1 MNGVFCIFANLNTVF
16 NCLALNIFSS
26 MASRIYADRKIV
38 IISTFL
44 IIGFIYLVRLFY
56 IQVIDR
62 SYTLSANNNVLRYV
76 TQFPARGLIYDRNGK
91 LLVYNEAVYDLMV
104 IPRQVKDIDTAEICR
119 LLDITPEGFAERMKK
134 ARDYSPMLASAFEKQ
149 ISKETFG
156 YIEEKLYRYRGFF
169 VQPRTLR
176 KYPMSI
182 GAHLLGYIGEVTPSQ
197 VEKKLY
203 YKQGDY
209 IGISGIERAYETELR
224 GIKGL
229 KIRMVDV
236 FNRDVGSFENGRYDT
251 ASVMGNDLYTGI
263 DADLQ
268 EYGEKLMANKRGSIV
283 AIDPATGEILCF
295 LSTPGYDPNLLVG
308 RVRGKN
314 YAKLNS
320 DPIKPLYNRAIM
332 GQYPPG
338 STFKMATDM
347 VGLQMGV
354 ITKETRFT
362 CQGLGSSPIRC
373 THTHVSPLDVYTAI
387 QQSCNPFHWLVF
399 RAIMNDPNYETVKE
413 RYEVW
418 RGHMMS
424 MGFGRTLDTD
434 LAFEL
439 KGNLP
444 SSEVFDKI
452 YGKGRWNAMT
462 IRSLSIG
469 QGEVLTTPLQLVNY
483 ASIVANGGF
492 FYSPHVVRSVANEK
506 NKTRFSSQRHVT
518 TIENEYIQVVRD
530 GMIEVFEGSHGT
542 ARAYR
547 LDSITMA
554 GKTGTADNPHGKPH
568 SNFIAFAP
576 VEKPRIAICVIVE
589 NAGYGSTYAAPIAT
603 LMIEKYINRKVNR
616 KDLETRM
623 IDANLLN
630 N

>member
-1 MNGVFCIFANLNTVF
+1 
-16 NCLALNIFSS
+16 

-38 IISTFL
+38 IITTFL
-44 IIGFIYLVRLFY
+44 VIGFIYLIRLFY

-104 IPRQVKDIDTAEICR
+104 IPRQVKDVDTAEICR
-119 LLDITPEGFAERMKK
+119 LLGITAEGYHERMKK

-149 ISKETFG
+149 ISKETYG
-156 YIEEKLYRYRGFF
+156 YIEEKLYRFRGFF

-182 GAHLLGYIGEVTPSQ
+182 GAHLLGYIGEVTPVQ
-197 VEKKLY
+197 VGKSDY

-209 IGISGIERAYETELR
+209 IGISGIERAYEKELR

-251 ASVMGNDLYTGI
+251 SAVMGGDLYTGI

-268 EYGEKLMANKRGSIV
+268 QYGEKLMANKRGSIV

-295 LSTPGYDPNLLVG
+295 LSSPGYDPNLLVG

-314 YAKLNS
+314 YGILNN
-320 DPIKPLYNRAIM
+320 DPIKPLLNRAIM

-338 STFKMATDM
+338 STFKMANDM

-354 ITKETRFT
+354 ITKNTRYS
-362 CQGLGSSPIRC
+362 CQGPGSSPIKC
-373 THTHVSPLDVYTAI
+373 THNHVSPLDVYMAI
-387 QQSCNPFHWLVF
+387 QQSCNPFHWQVF
-399 RAIMNDPNYETVKE
+399 RAIMSDPNYENTKQ
-413 RYEVW
+413 RYDVW
-418 RGHMMS
+418 RKHLMS
-424 MGFGRTLDTD
+424 MGFGRLLNTD

-444 SSEVFDKI
+444 PSEVFDKI
-452 YGKGRWNAMT
+452 YGTGSWNSMT

-469 QGEVLTTPLQLVNY
+469 QGEILATPLQLVNY
-483 ASIVANGGF
+483 ATLVANRGF
-492 FYSPHVVRSVANEK
+492 FYPPHVVRSVGNEK
-506 NKTRFSSQRHVT
+506 NKTKYSSQKNISSINV
-518 TIENEYIQVVRD
+518 EYIDVVRQ
-530 GMIEVFEGSHGT
+530 GMMEVFEGDHGT
-542 ARAYR
+542 ARAFK

-576 VEKPRIAICVIVE
+576 VDNPKIAICVIVE
-589 NAGYGSTYAAPIAT
+589 NAGFGSRYAAPIAT
-603 LMIEKYINRKVNR
+603 LMIEKYITRTVKR
-616 KDLETRM
+616 KDLEDWM
-623 IDANLLN
+623 INANLLN

>member
-1 MNGVFCIFANLNTVF
+1 
-16 NCLALNIFSS
+16 
-26 MASRIYADRKIV
+26 
-38 IISTFL
+38 
-44 IIGFIYLVRLFY
+44 
-56 IQVIDR
+56 
-62 SYTLSANNNVLRYV
+62 VLRYV
-76 TQFPARGLIYDRNGK
+76 TQFPARGLIYDRNAK

-104 IPRQVKDIDTAEICR
+104 IPRELKDVDTAEICR
-119 LLDITPEGFAERMKK
+119 LLDITVDGFKERMKK

-149 ISKETFG
+149 ISKETYG
-156 YIEEKLYRYRGFF
+156 YFEEKLYRFRGFF

-182 GAHLLGYIGEVTPSQ
+182 GAHLLGYIGEVTPAQ
-197 VEKKLY
+197 VEKNEY

-209 IGISGIERAYETELR
+209 IGISGIERAYEKDLR

-251 ASVMGNDLYTGI
+251 AAVMGGDLYTGI

-295 LSTPGYDPNLLVG
+295 LSSPGYDPNLLVG

-314 YAKLNS
+314 YGELNK

-332 GQYPPG
+332 GSYPPG
-338 STFKMATDM
+338 STFKMANDM

-354 ITKETRFT
+354 ITDKTRYS
-362 CQGLGSSPIRC
+362 CQGPGSSPIKC
-373 THTHVSPLDVYTAI
+373 THNHVTPLDVYMAI
-387 QQSCNPFHWLVF
+387 QQSCNPFHWQVF
-399 RAIMNDPNYETVKE
+399 RAIMNDPTYGNVKE

-418 RGHMMS
+418 RNHLMS
-424 MGFGRTLDTD
+424 MGFGRTLNTD

-444 SSEVFDKI
+444 SSDVFDKI
-452 YGKGRWNAMT
+452 YGKGHWNAMT

-469 QGEVLTTPLQLVNY
+469 QGEILATPLQLVNY
-483 ASIVANGGF
+483 AVLVANRGF
-492 FYSPHVVRSVANEK
+492 FYPPHVVRSIGNEK
-506 NKTRFSSQRHVT
+506 NKTKFSTQKNVS
-518 TIENEYIQVVRD
+518 TINVEYIDVVRQ
-530 GMIEVFEGSHGT
+530 GMMDVFSGEHGT
-542 ARAYR
+542 ARAFK

-576 VEKPRIAICVIVE
+576 VDHPKIAICVIVE
-589 NAGYGSTYAAPIAT
+589 NAGFGSTYAAPIAT
-603 LMIEKYINRKVNR
+603 LLIEKYITRTVKRKE
-616 KDLETRM
+616 LEERM
-623 IDANLLN
+623 INANLLN

>member
-1 MNGVFCIFANLNTVF
+1 
-16 NCLALNIFSS
+16 

-38 IISTFL
+38 IITTFL
-44 IIGFIYLVRLFY
+44 VIGFIYLIRLFY

-104 IPRQVKDIDTAEICR
+104 IPRQVKDVDTAEICR
-119 LLDITPEGFAERMKK
+119 LLGITAEGYHERMKK

-149 ISKETFG
+149 ISKETYG
-156 YIEEKLYRYRGFF
+156 YIEEKLYRFRGFF

-182 GAHLLGYIGEVTPSQ
+182 GAHLLGYIGEVTPVQ
-197 VEKKLY
+197 VEKSDY

-209 IGISGIERAYETELR
+209 IGISGIERAYEKELR

-251 ASVMGNDLYTGI
+251 SAVMGGDLYTGI

-295 LSTPGYDPNLLVG
+295 LSSPGYDPNLLVG

-314 YAKLNS
+314 YGILNN
-320 DPIKPLYNRAIM
+320 DPIKPLLNRAIM

-338 STFKMATDM
+338 STFKMANDM

-354 ITKETRFT
+354 ITKNTRYS
-362 CQGLGSSPIRC
+362 CQGPGSSPIKC
-373 THTHVSPLDVYTAI
+373 THNHISPLDVYMAI
-387 QQSCNPFHWLVF
+387 QQSCNPFHWQVF
-399 RAIMNDPNYETVKE
+399 RAIMSDPNYENTKQ
-413 RYEVW
+413 RYDVW
-418 RGHMMS
+418 RKHLMS
-424 MGFGRTLDTD
+424 MGFGRLLNTD

-444 SSEVFDKI
+444 PSEVFDKI
-452 YGKGRWNAMT
+452 YGTGSWNSMT

-469 QGEVLTTPLQLVNY
+469 QGEILATPLQLVNY
-483 ASIVANGGF
+483 ATLVANRGF
-492 FYSPHVVRSVANEK
+492 FYPPHVVRSVGNEK
-506 NKTRFSSQRHVT
+506 NKTKYSSQKNISSINV
-518 TIENEYIQVVRD
+518 EYIDVVRQ
-530 GMIEVFEGSHGT
+530 GMMEVFEGDHGT
-542 ARAYR
+542 ARAFK

-576 VEKPRIAICVIVE
+576 VDNPKIAICVIVE
-589 NAGYGSTYAAPIAT
+589 NAGFGSRYAAPIAT
-603 LMIEKYINRKVNR
+603 LMIEKYITRTVKR
-616 KDLETRM
+616 KDLEDQM
-623 IDANLLN
+623 INANLLN

>member
-1 MNGVFCIFANLNTVF
+1 MAN
-16 NCLALNIFSS
+16 
-26 MASRIYADRKIV
+26 RIYADRKIV
-38 IISTFL
+38 IITTFL
-44 IIGFIYLVRLFY
+44 VIGFIYLIRLFY

-104 IPRQVKDIDTAEICR
+104 IPRQVKNIDTAEICR
-119 LLDITPEGFAERMKK
+119 LLDISIEGFKERMKK

-149 ISKETFG
+149 ISKETYG
-156 YIEEKLYRYRGFF
+156 YIEEKLYRFRGFF

-182 GAHLLGYIGEVTPSQ
+182 GAHLLGYIGEVTPAQ
-197 VEKKLY
+197 IEKSLY

-209 IGISGIERAYETELR
+209 IGISGIERAYEKEMR

-236 FNRDVGSFENGRYDT
+236 FNRDVGSFEEGRYDT
-251 ASVMGNDLYTGI
+251 ASVMGSDLYTGI

-283 AIDPATGEILCF
+283 AIEPRTGEILCF
-295 LSTPGYDPNLLVG
+295 LSSPGYDPNLLVG

-314 YAKLNS
+314 FAVLNNS
-320 DPIKPLYNRAIM
+320 PVKPLLNRAIM

-338 STFKMATDM
+338 STFKMANDM

-354 ITKETRFT
+354 ITKDTRFT
-362 CQGLGSSPIRC
+362 CQGPGSSPIRC
-373 THTHVSPLDVYTAI
+373 THNHVSPLDVYMAI
-387 QQSCNPFHWLVF
+387 QQSCNPFHWQVF
-399 RAIMNDPNYETVKE
+399 RAIMNDPDYKTVKE
-413 RYEVW
+413 RYDVW
-418 RGHMMS
+418 RNHLMS
-424 MGFGRTLDTD
+424 MGFGRVLNTD

-444 SSEVFDKI
+444 PSEVFDKI
-452 YGKGRWNAMT
+452 YGKGSWNAMT

-469 QGEVLTTPLQLVNY
+469 QGEILATPLQLVNY
-483 ASIVANGGF
+483 ATLVANRGF
-492 FYSPHVVRSVANEK
+492 FYPPHVVRSVGNEK
-506 NKTRFSSQRHVT
+506 NKTRFSSQKNIP
-518 TIENEYIQVVRD
+518 TIDVEYVDVVRE
-530 GMIEVFEGSHGT
+530 GMMEVFEGSHGT
-542 ARAYR
+542 ARAYK
-547 LDSITMA
+547 LDSIPMA

-576 VEKPRIAICVIVE
+576 IDNPQIAICVIVE
-589 NAGYGSTYAAPIAT
+589 NAGFGSTYAAPIAT
-603 LMIEKYINRKVNR
+603 LMIEKYITRKVKR
-616 KDLETRM
+616 KDLEERM
-623 IDANLLN
+623 INANLLN

>member
-1 MNGVFCIFANLNTVF
+1 
-16 NCLALNIFSS
+16 

-38 IISTFL
+38 IITTFL
-44 IIGFIYLVRLFY
+44 IIGFIYIIRLFY

-104 IPRQVKDIDTAEICR
+104 IPRQVKDVDTAEICR
-119 LLDITPEGFAERMKK
+119 LLEITVDGFNERMKR
-134 ARDYSPMLASAFEKQ
+134 ARDYSPILASAFEKQ
-149 ISKETFG
+149 ISKETYGF
-156 YIEEKLYRYRGFF
+156 IEEKLYRFSGFF

-182 GAHLLGYIGEVTPSQ
+182 GAHLLGYIGEVTPAQ
-197 VEKKLY
+197 IEKNTY

-209 IGISGIERAYETELR
+209 IGISGIERAYEKELR
-224 GIKGL
+224 GVKGL

-236 FNRDVGSFENGRYDT
+236 FNRDVGSFENGRFDT
-251 ASVMGNDLYTGI
+251 ASVMGGDLYTGI
-263 DADLQ
+263 DAELQ

-283 AIDPATGEILCF
+283 AIDPKTGEILCF
-295 LSTPGYDPNLLVG
+295 LSSPGYDPNLLVG

-314 YAKLNS
+314 YAALNQ

-338 STFKMATDM
+338 STFKMANDM

-354 ITKETRFT
+354 ITKSTRFS
-362 CQGLGSSPIRC
+362 CQGPGSSPIKC
-373 THTHVSPLDVYTAI
+373 THSHVSPLDVYMAI
-387 QQSCNPFHWLVF
+387 QQSCNPFHWQVF
-399 RAIMNDPNYETVKE
+399 RAIMNDQDYGTVKE
-413 RYEVW
+413 RYDVW
-418 RGHMMS
+418 RSHLMS
-424 MGFGRTLDTD
+424 MGFGRILNTD

-444 SSEVFDKI
+444 PSEVFDKI
-452 YGKGRWNAMT
+452 YGKGSWNAMT

-469 QGEVLTTPLQLVNY
+469 QGEILATPLQLVNY
-483 ASIVANGGF
+483 ATLVANRGY
-492 FYSPHVVRSVANEK
+492 FYPPHVVRAIGTEK
-506 NKTRFSSQRHVT
+506 NKTKFSTQKNKP
-518 TIENEYIQVVRD
+518 TIDVEYIDVVRE
-530 GMIEVFEGSHGT
+530 GMMEVFEGSHGT
-542 ARAYR
+542 ARAYK

-576 VEKPRIAICVIVE
+576 VENPKIAICVIVE
-589 NAGYGSTYAAPIAT
+589 NAGFGSTYAAPIAT
-603 LMIEKYINRKVNR
+603 LLIEKYITRTVKR
-616 KDLETRM
+616 KDLEERM
-623 IDANLLN
+623 INANLLN

>member
-1 MNGVFCIFANLNTVF
+1 
-16 NCLALNIFSS
+16 

-38 IISTFL
+38 IITTFL
-44 IIGFIYLVRLFY
+44 VIGFIYLIRLFY

-104 IPRQVKDIDTAEICR
+104 IPRQVKDVDTAEICR
-119 LLDITPEGFAERMKK
+119 LLGITAEGYHERMKK

-149 ISKETFG
+149 ISKETYG
-156 YIEEKLYRYRGFF
+156 YIEEKLYRFRGFF

-182 GAHLLGYIGEVTPSQ
+182 GAHLLGYIGEVTPVQ
-197 VEKKLY
+197 VGKSDY

-209 IGISGIERAYETELR
+209 IGISGIERAYEKELR

-251 ASVMGNDLYTGI
+251 SAVMGGDLYTGI

-268 EYGEKLMANKRGSIV
+268 QYGEKLMANKRGSIV

-295 LSTPGYDPNLLVG
+295 LSSPGYDPNLLVG

-314 YAKLNS
+314 YGILNN
-320 DPIKPLYNRAIM
+320 DPIKPLLNRAIM

-338 STFKMATDM
+338 STFKMANDM

-354 ITKETRFT
+354 ITKNTRYS
-362 CQGLGSSPIRC
+362 CQGPGSSPIKC
-373 THTHVSPLDVYTAI
+373 THNHVSPLDVYMAI
-387 QQSCNPFHWLVF
+387 QQSCNPFHWQVF
-399 RAIMNDPNYETVKE
+399 RAIMSDPNYENTKQ
-413 RYEVW
+413 RYDVW
-418 RGHMMS
+418 RKHLMS
-424 MGFGRTLDTD
+424 MGFGRLLNTD

-444 SSEVFDKI
+444 PSEVFDKI
-452 YGKGRWNAMT
+452 YGTGSWTSMT

-469 QGEVLTTPLQLVNY
+469 QGEILATPLQLVNY
-483 ASIVANGGF
+483 ATLVANRGF
-492 FYSPHVVRSVANEK
+492 FYPPHVVRSVGNEK
-506 NKTRFSSQRHVT
+506 NKTKYSSQKN
-518 TIENEYIQVVRD
+518 ISSINLEYIDVVRQ
-530 GMIEVFEGSHGT
+530 GMMEVFAGDHGT
-542 ARAYR
+542 ARAFK

-576 VEKPRIAICVIVE
+576 VDNPKIAICVIVE
-589 NAGYGSTYAAPIAT
+589 NAGFGSTYAAPIAT
-603 LMIEKYINRKVNR
+603 LMIEKYITRTVKR
-616 KDLETRM
+616 KDLEDRM
-623 IDANLLN
+623 INANLLN

>member
-1 MNGVFCIFANLNTVF
+1 
-16 NCLALNIFSS
+16 

-38 IISTFL
+38 IITTFL
-44 IIGFIYLVRLFY
+44 VIGFIYLIRLFY

-104 IPRQVKDIDTAEICR
+104 IPRQVKDVDTAEICR
-119 LLDITPEGFAERMKK
+119 LLGITAEGYHERMKK

-149 ISKETFG
+149 ISKETYG
-156 YIEEKLYRYRGFF
+156 YIEEKLYRFRGFF

-182 GAHLLGYIGEVTPSQ
+182 GAHLLGYIGEVTPVQ
-197 VEKKLY
+197 VGKSDY

-209 IGISGIERAYETELR
+209 IGISGIERAYEKELR

-251 ASVMGNDLYTGI
+251 SAVMGGDLYTGI

-268 EYGEKLMANKRGSIV
+268 QYGEKLMANKRGSIV

-295 LSTPGYDPNLLVG
+295 LSSPGYDPNLLVG

-314 YAKLNS
+314 YGILNN
-320 DPIKPLYNRAIM
+320 DPIKPLLNRAIM

-338 STFKMATDM
+338 STFKMANDM

-354 ITKETRFT
+354 ITKNTRYS
-362 CQGLGSSPIRC
+362 CQGPGSSPIKC
-373 THTHVSPLDVYTAI
+373 THNHVSPLDVYMAI
-387 QQSCNPFHWLVF
+387 QQSCNPFHWQVF
-399 RAIMNDPNYETVKE
+399 RAIMSDPNYENTKQ
-413 RYEVW
+413 RYDVW
-418 RGHMMS
+418 RKHLMS
-424 MGFGRTLDTD
+424 MGFGRLLNTD

-444 SSEVFDKI
+444 PSEVFDKI
-452 YGKGRWNAMT
+452 YGTGSWTSMT

-469 QGEVLTTPLQLVNY
+469 QGEILATPLQLVNY
-483 ASIVANGGF
+483 ATLVANRGF
-492 FYSPHVVRSVANEK
+492 FYPPHVVRSVGNEK
-506 NKTRFSSQRHVT
+506 NKTKYSSQKN
-518 TIENEYIQVVRD
+518 ISSINLEYIDVVRQ
-530 GMIEVFEGSHGT
+530 GMMEVFAGDHGT
-542 ARAYR
+542 ARAFK

-576 VEKPRIAICVIVE
+576 VDNPKIAICVIVE
-589 NAGYGSTYAAPIAT
+589 NAGFGSWYAAPIAT
-603 LMIEKYINRKVNR
+603 LMIEKYITRTVKR
-616 KDLETRM
+616 KDLEDRM
-623 IDANLLN
+623 INANLLN

>member
-1 MNGVFCIFANLNTVF
+1 
-16 NCLALNIFSS
+16 

-38 IISTFL
+38 IITTFL
-44 IIGFIYLVRLFY
+44 VIGFIYLVRLFY

-104 IPRQVKDIDTAEICR
+104 IPRQVKDVDTAEICR
-119 LLDITPEGFAERMKK
+119 LLDITIEGFSERMKK
-134 ARDYSPMLASAFEKQ
+134 AREYSPMLSSAFEKQ
-149 ISKETFG
+149 ISKETYG
-156 YIEEKLYRYRGFF
+156 YIEEKLYRFNGFF

-182 GAHLLGYIGEVTPSQ
+182 GAHLLGYIGEVTPAQ
-197 VEKKLY
+197 VDKNEY

-209 IGISGIERAYETELR
+209 IGISGIERAYEKELR

-251 ASVMGNDLYTGI
+251 AAVMGGDLYTGI

-283 AIDPATGEILCF
+283 AIDPKTGELLCF
-295 LSTPGYDPNLLVG
+295 LSSPGYDPNLLVG

-314 YAKLNS
+314 FSELNK
-320 DPIKPLYNRAIM
+320 DPIKPLLNRAIM

-338 STFKMATDM
+338 STFKMANDM

-354 ITKETRFT
+354 ITKNTRFS
-362 CQGLGSSPIRC
+362 CQGPGSSPIKC
-373 THTHVSPLDVYTAI
+373 THNHVSPLDVYMAI
-387 QQSCNPFHWLVF
+387 QQSCNPFHWQVF
-399 RAIMNDPNYETVKE
+399 RAIMNDQNYGTAKE
-413 RYEVW
+413 RYDVW
-418 RGHMMS
+418 RNHLMS
-424 MGFGRTLDTD
+424 MGFGRMLNTD

-444 SSEVFDKI
+444 PSEVFDKI
-452 YGKGRWNAMT
+452 YGKGSWNAMT
-462 IRSLSIG
+462 IRSLAIG
-469 QGEVLTTPLQLVNY
+469 QGEILATPLQLVNY
-483 ASIVANGGF
+483 ATLVANRGF
-492 FYSPHVVRSVANEK
+492 FYPPHVVRAVGTEK
-506 NKTRFSSQRHVT
+506 NKTKYSSQKNIP
-518 TIENEYIQVVRD
+518 TINVEYIDVVRE
-530 GMIEVFEGSHGT
+530 GMMEVFAGSHGT
-542 ARAYR
+542 ARAYKM
-547 LDSITMA
+547 DSITMA

-576 VEKPRIAICVIVE
+576 VDNPQIAICVIVE
-589 NAGYGSTYAAPIAT
+589 NAGFGSTYAAPIAT
-603 LMIEKYINRKVNR
+603 LMIEKYITRVVKRKE
-616 KDLETRM
+616 LEERM
-623 IDANLLN
+623 INANLLN